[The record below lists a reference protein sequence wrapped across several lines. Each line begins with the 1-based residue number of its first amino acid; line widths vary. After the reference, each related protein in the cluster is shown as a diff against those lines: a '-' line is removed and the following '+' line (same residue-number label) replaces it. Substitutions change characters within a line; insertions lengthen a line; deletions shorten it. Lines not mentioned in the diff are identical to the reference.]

1 MSLVTPAMNW
11 STLLPLA
18 LALASCVIVMAR
30 IERNRWFMGV
40 LFYVLPVLLLMGVWA
55 WLTNSWAEAGVAV
68 LLAALLSAA
77 WWFVWGR
84 RMQRAESTIKVWGQ
98 DSAPKSKAALQAEID
113 QLKDEKQK
121 LEEELRKLKQTK
133 DE

>member
-1 MSLVTPAMNW
+1 MNW
-11 STLLPLA
+11 STIIPLT

-30 IERNRWFMGV
+30 IERDRWFMGV

-55 WLTNSWAEAGVAV
+55 WLTNSWAEATVAV
-68 LLAALLSAA
+68 PLAALLSAA

-84 RMQRAESTIKVWGQ
+84 RMHRAESTIKVWGQ
-98 DSAPKSKAALQAEID
+98 DSAPKPKAALLAEID

-121 LEEELRKLKQTK
+121 LEEELRRLKGGNS
-133 DE
+133 